1 MSFDQTN
8 IHMTISLKDNIL
20 PMELSEAIPIHVEK
34 PLLREILSRTVT
46 VLDDTNIPNGV
57 TRIYDYMFQYNSGL
71 TTIDLSKVTAV
82 GAYTFYSCG
91 ITDLNMP
98 NLQEAGTLSFAVN
111 PMEEAEFPSLL
122 TATSYMLST
131 CPNLKILDFGS
142 LTAIETR
149 AFYGCENLDTIVFRG
164 DAMIPFPGSSPFTG
178 TKFMDGEGHFYVK
191 PELLND
197 YRTDSGWS
205 YYSDKILS
213 IDDYHP

>member
-1 MSFDQTN
+1 
-8 IHMTISLKDNIL
+8 
-20 PMELSEAIPIHVEK
+20 
-34 PLLREILSRTVT
+34 
-46 VLDDTNIPNGV
+46 
-57 TRIYDYMFQYNSGL
+57 
-71 TTIDLSKVTAV
+71 
-82 GAYTFYSCG
+82 
-91 ITDLNMP
+91 
-98 NLQEAGTLSFAVN
+98 
-111 PMEEAEFPSLL
+111 MEEAEFPSLL